1 MDAGSSYFDFA
12 RCPYLLACRAIA
24 FGRMFVV
31 PFQGGAI
38 SPFIFALLAVVN
50 CFFWDEP
57 PS

>member
-1 MDAGSSYFDFA
+1 MDAGSSCFDFA
-12 RCPYLLACRAIA
+12 RCPYLLAYRAIA
-24 FGRMFVV
+24 FGRMLAV

-38 SPFIFALLAVVN
+38 GPFIFALPAVVN